1 MTEKQP
7 PEKTDDPVAGAYDLT
22 SSLYFGHLKETLAA
36 QYLTFPPFPEPV
48 EGFSWLLIFNEPHL
62 HPEETE
68 LMLKRQAEMRN
79 LLFSSVDFAAINQVL
94 DIGCGHGSDL
104 IQLGKRFDH
113 LLCDGYTV
121 SPRQFELC
129 AKRILNSGLER
140 RVHVFLRDSAQDL
153 FPQAYD
159 FMFGIEVAH
168 HIENKAG
175 LFSNMA
181 GHLKDAGVIVLADV
195 LSNTGFDLLQPDKG
209 SFSIS
214 KENYA
219 LLLGKSGLELTACTE
234 LTKEIANF
242 LYDPNFEKN
251 LAELNQ
257 RNPET
262 RSLNEMHR
270 DFNNVGTALKRGF
283 ICYLL
288 LTIRKARKGLKS
300 GKLTG
305 QNLECLNN
313 PISYREALDAFESR
327 RQANSPSP

>member
-7 PEKTDDPVAGAYDLT
+7 PEKVEDPVANAYDLT
-22 SSLYFGHLKETLAA
+22 STLYFGHLKESLAA

-48 EGFSWLLIFNEPHL
+48 EGFSWLLAFTEPHR
-62 HPEETE
+62 HPEEAE
-68 LMLKRQAEMRN
+68 LMLKKQAEMRK
-79 LLFSSVDFAAINQVL
+79 LLFSAVDFEAIEQIL

-104 IQLGKRFDH
+104 LQLSQRFDH
-113 LLCDGYTV
+113 LSCDGYTV
-121 SPRQFELC
+121 SPRQYDLC
-129 AKRILNSGLER
+129 AKRIVNSGLER
-140 RVHVFLRDSAQDL
+140 RVRVFLRDSAMDP
-153 FPQAYD
+153 FPQTYD

-168 HIENKAG
+168 HIENKLG

-181 GHLKDAGVIVLADV
+181 GHLKDPGVIVLADV

-214 KENYA
+214 KESYA
-219 LLLGKSGLELTACTE
+219 HLLGNSGFELTACTE

-251 LAELNQ
+251 LADLNQ
-257 RNPET
+257 RTPET

-288 LTIRKARKGLKS
+288 LTIRKARKGLRS
-300 GKLTG
+300 GQLTD
-305 QNLECLNN
+305 QNLACLNN
-313 PISYREALDAFESR
+313 PLSYREALALAELG
-327 RQANSPSP
+327 SPNHSTQT